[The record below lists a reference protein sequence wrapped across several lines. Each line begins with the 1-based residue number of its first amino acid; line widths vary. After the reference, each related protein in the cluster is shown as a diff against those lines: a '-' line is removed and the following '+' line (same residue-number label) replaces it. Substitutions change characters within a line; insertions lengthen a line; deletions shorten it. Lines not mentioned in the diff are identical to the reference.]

1 MRSHAASQTQGKYP
15 NVHLVSG
22 ATSYLWKKDQLICL
36 TNGAVLKWRKQKEK
50 KLQRKGLCHVIPLF
64 FFFYFFFGFRT
75 PMRLRRP
82 PRDGDMTE
90 FIKNIEIN
98 FNDTSATDA

>member
-50 KLQRKGLCHVIPLF
+50 VAAQRVERHVIPL
-64 FFFYFFFGFRT
+64 FFYFFFGFRT